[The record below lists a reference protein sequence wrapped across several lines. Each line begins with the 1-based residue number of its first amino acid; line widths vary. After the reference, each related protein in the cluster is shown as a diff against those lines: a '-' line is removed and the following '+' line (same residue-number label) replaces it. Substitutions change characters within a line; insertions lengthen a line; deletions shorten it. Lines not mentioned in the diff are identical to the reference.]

1 MYVRARLVDGIRSAA
16 ILAPQQGITRDPRGR
31 ATALVVNA
39 QNKVEQR
46 AVTTDRA
53 IGNRWVV
60 TSGLKPGDRLIVEG
74 LLNLK
79 TGTTV
84 RPAAPQQV
92 TRASVPPRAS
102 ADRKSTRLNSSH

>member
-1 MYVRARLVDGIRSAA
+1 MRICEWSSDGCSSDLPTTGTVTLRATFPNPDGLLLPGMYVRARLVDGIRSAA

-60 TSGLKPGDRLIVEG
+60 TSGLK
-74 LLNLK
+74 
-79 TGTTV
+79 
-84 RPAAPQQV
+84 
-92 TRASVPPRAS
+92 
-102 ADRKSTRLNSSH
+102 DRKSTRLNSSH